1 MITHRDLSDFSVKNE
16 TWLLLFLGVL
26 VFLLYS
32 STLTGPF
39 IFDDRPNIQENPKIQ
54 LNRLSLNGL
63 VKAGFESPANRRPV
77 ANISFALNFFFHRF
91 NVVGYHFVNILVHI
105 LNTILLYFLVKTTL
119 NLPALR
125 WRYDPVSLAWI
136 PFFSAAIWGVHP
148 LQTQSVSYIV
158 QRMNSLATLFYILS
172 VLLYAKGRLTH
183 DARSRRW
190 LLAGCAASV
199 ILAVGSKEIAAI
211 LPFFIILYEWCF
223 LRDSSHLRLKNKGLV
238 LIGAL
243 LFLIILTLMYVG
255 TAPMDN
261 ILAAYTN
268 RDHTAGQRVLTEFRV
283 VIFYISL
290 LIWPHPSRLNLDHD
304 FLISTSLIDPISTLF
319 SLTAIVGAVGA
330 AVYLVKKAPLISFC
344 ILWFFGNLVIESSVI
359 GLEIIFEHRTY
370 LPSMMIILMLVSL
383 TFTAIKPKW
392 LCVALLSIVIA
403 AASIG
408 TYERNKV
415 WTSAVALWQDCV
427 SKSPRKARP
436 YNNLAVALASA
447 GQVEAAYEKYHIAL
461 QIKPD
466 YALAHYN
473 LGYTLARQ
481 GNLDKGLFHL
491 NESLRIDPNNQEVH
505 NDLGVALIM
514 QGRHDEAIYHFK
526 EALQINPNYIRAH
539 NNLGIAL
546 GRKNNLTEA
555 VYHYKEALRLDPE
568 YAEAHNN
575 LGHALQRQGKFKAAH
590 HHFGEALR
598 IDPNYTAA
606 RKNFTDNQ
614 QNLK

>member
-1 MITHRDLSDFSVKNE
+1 MITHRDFSDFSVKNE

-54 LNRLSLNGL
+54 LHRLSLDGL

-105 LNTILLYFLVKTTL
+105 LNIFLLYFLAKTTL
-119 NLPALR
+119 NSPALR

-136 PFFSAAIWGVHP
+136 PFFSAFIWGLHP

-172 VLLYAKGRLTH
+172 ILLYAKGRLTH
-183 DARSRRW
+183 NAQSRRW
-190 LLAGCAASV
+190 LLAGCAASG
-199 ILAVGSKEIAAI
+199 ILAVGSKEIAAT

-223 LRDSSHLRLKNKGLV
+223 LQDSDHLRFKNKILV
-238 LIGAL
+238 LIGAV
-243 LFLIILTLMYVG
+243 LFLIILTLMYLG
-255 TAPMDN
+255 TAPMDL
-261 ILAAYTN
+261 ILAAYTD

-290 LIWPHPSRLNLDHD
+290 ILWPHPSRLNLDHD
-304 FLISTSLIDPISTLF
+304 FLISTSLIDPITTLF

-344 ILWFFGNLVIESSVI
+344 ILWFFGNLVLESSVI
-359 GLEIIFEHRTY
+359 GLETIFEHRTY
-370 LPSMMIILMLVSL
+370 LPSMMLILMLVSL
-383 TFTAIKPKW
+383 AFAVIKPKW
-392 LCVALLSIVIA
+392 LCAALLSILII

-436 YNNLAVALASA
+436 YNNLGVALATA

-461 QIKPD
+461 KIKPD

-491 NESLRIDPNNQEVH
+491 NESLRLDPNNKEVH

-514 QGRHDEAIYHFK
+514 QGRHDEAIYHLK
-526 EALQINPNYIRAH
+526 EALQINPDYIRAH

-546 GRKNNLTEA
+546 GRENNLTEA

-614 QNLK
+614 QSLK